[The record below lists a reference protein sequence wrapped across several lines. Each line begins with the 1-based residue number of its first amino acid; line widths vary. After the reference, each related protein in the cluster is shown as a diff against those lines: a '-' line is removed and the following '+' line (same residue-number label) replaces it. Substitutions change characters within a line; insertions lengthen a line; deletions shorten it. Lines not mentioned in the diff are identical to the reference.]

1 MKKWVCPVCGYV
13 HEGDVPPAECPVCHV
28 SGDKFLLQSEEKSWA
43 AEHVVGVGKV
53 FGDDVPE
60 DVRKEI
66 IDGLRANFEGECSEV
81 GMYLAMARVAH
92 REGYPEIGLYW
103 EKAAHEEAEH
113 AAKFAEMLGSDLEPN
128 MKASTKDNLKW
139 RVDCEFGA
147 TQGKFDLAKCAKK
160 NGLDAIHDTVHE
172 MARDEARH
180 GRALKGLLERYFK

>member
-103 EKAAHEEAEH
+103 EKAAFEEAEH

-147 TQGKFDLAKCAKK
+147 TAGKFDLALCAKK

-180 GRALKGLLERYFK
+180 GKALKGLLERYFK